1 MVELIV
7 SKADEGQTAIKYL
20 QRFLKEAPTSFF
32 YKMMRKKNIVLNGK
46 RIEGNEKLKENDSLK
61 LFVSDDTIS
70 LFSGNADF
78 DTKEFEKAFNE
89 LKEPEVVY
97 EDKHIL
103 IINKTVGLLSQKSK
117 DSDVSCN
124 EWLIGYL
131 LNKKEITP
139 VSLNSFKPSVCNRL
153 DRNTG
158 GLLLFGKNVFGTNT
172 LNKLLRE
179 RTVHKYYRTVVSGKI
194 ESELN
199 INGFLFKNETNN
211 KVHISDT
218 KLNDQYEYIET
229 EYKPLRYNEKL
240 DITELEV
247 LLVTG
252 KPHQIRAH
260 LASEGH
266 PIIGDF
272 KYGSKNNFGLKHQL
286 LFAQRIEFPELSDY
300 PEISQKSFQ
309 IDLKDIFDKYFK

>member
-46 RIEGNEKLKENDSLK
+46 KIEGNEKLKENDSLK
-61 LFVSDDTIS
+61 LFVSDNTIS

-103 IINKTVGLLSQKSK
+103 IINKPVGLLSQKSK
-117 DSDVSCN
+117 DVDVSCN

-139 VSLNSFKPSVCNRL
+139 ASLNSFKPSVCNRL

-158 GLLLFGKNVFGTNT
+158 GLLLFGKTVFGTNT

-179 RTVHKYYRTVVSGKI
+179 RTVHKYYRTVVFGKI

-199 INGFLFKNETNN
+199 IKGFLFKDETNN
-211 KVHISDT
+211 KVHISGT
-218 KLNDQYEYIET
+218 KLNGQYEYIET

-266 PIIGDF
+266 PIIGDV